1 MIREFLQIKKSYFYI
16 IIVVI
21 TLVISLFQ
29 RDELYNVV
37 MMNAEPDALNDIKK
51 FFAKTLWIAIPL
63 VPLIIL
69 IRITYTAT
77 CLALGRF
84 FSFKNQALK
93 FEPYFNIALKGE
105 LIWAAF
111 MVVNYLT
118 FTASLS
124 PEMPFTSQYLTLA
137 GFLDITDA
145 DPMLMVVCSSLSIM
159 ELLYVLFMSGLYSV
173 NFKKTYADSLA
184 FVCKSYSLGL
194 LFYIVILMFIT
205 LFLPH

>member
-1 MIREFLQIKKSYFYI
+1 M
-16 IIVVI
+16 I
-21 TLVISLFQ
+21 TLGITLLQ

-37 MMNAEPDALNDIKK
+37 LMNAEPTALKDIKN
-51 FFAKTLWIAIPL
+51 FFAKTLWITFMLAPL
-63 VPLIIL
+63 VIL
-69 IRITYTAT
+69 IRVTYTAT
-77 CLALGRF
+77 CLALGEF
-84 FSFKNQALK
+84 FSPKNHTMQ

-105 LIWAAF
+105 VIWAVF

-118 FTASLS
+118 FTATVT

-145 DPMLMVVCSSLSIM
+145 DPMLLVICSSLSVM

-173 NFKKTYADSLA
+173 NFKQSYSDSLFFVGKTYSLE
-184 FVCKSYSLGL
+184 L

-205 LFLPH
+205 LFMPH